1 MFRWLI
7 PTIVAVACGLVVL
20 VGYLVPIPPLA
31 SARALLVQW
40 AAVLGAFALLLGYG
54 NLLRV
59 HTGRLFQRESKQ
71 RIASLLLVAAAMASL
86 VLVLVQGPD
95 GATSQALV
103 DAVLV
108 PGQSALLAVTGI
120 TLILGGMRLVRTRR
134 EVHSVLLLIVAA
146 FTLFGMIPIFVSP
159 VLETIQQF
167 VNAAATGGMR
177 GLLLGV
183 TLGVV
188 LTGLRILLGI
198 DRPHS
203 GG

>member
-159 VLETIQQF
+159 VLETIQQL